1 MSLHDRPTVAEILAA
16 VRGYL
21 NDEVAT
27 TSDRR
32 ARFRALI
39 AANVL
44 GIAEREL
51 LSADEDARFEDERL
65 RTLGY
70 VEGAA
75 AERRRRLCADIRSG
89 KFDSPERF
97 VAGFAYASEMVARK
111 LAVSNPRYL
120 KR

>member
-1 MSLHDRPTVAEILAA
+1 MSLHDRPTATEILAA

-21 NDEVAT
+21 NDEVAK

-39 AANVL
+39 
-44 GIAEREL
+44 
-51 LSADEDARFEDERL
+51 ARFEDERL

-89 KFDSPERF
+89 KFDSPQRF

>member
-1 MSLHDRPTVAEILAA
+1 MSLHDRPTIAEILAA

-21 NDEVAT
+21 NDEVAK

-51 LSADEDARFEDERL
+51 LTADEDARFEDERL
-65 RTLGY
+65 CALGY

-75 AERRRRLCADIRSG
+75 AERRRRLCADIRTG

-97 VAGFAYASEMVARK
+97 VAGLAYASELVARK

-120 KR
+120 ER